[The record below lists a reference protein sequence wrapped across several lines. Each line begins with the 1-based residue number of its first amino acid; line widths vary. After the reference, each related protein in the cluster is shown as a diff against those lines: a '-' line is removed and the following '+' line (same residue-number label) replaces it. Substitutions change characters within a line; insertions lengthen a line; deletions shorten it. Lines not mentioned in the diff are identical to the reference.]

1 MKTDISLLWLKVGEI
16 RQRQLLY
23 LFILTVLSSFAEIL
37 SIGAIIPFLAV
48 LSAPEQLYEYP
59 VLSPILNF
67 FGEINNEKFL
77 LIFTL
82 IFILSVLISG
92 VMRLFLLWSQ
102 TRLSFAIGAD
112 LSNEIYK
119 KTLHQSYKQL
129 VLKNSSEVIASVSQ
143 KTNEVVHLV
152 ILPILVALSSA
163 ILILAIL
170 ITLLFIEPIVSISVF
185 IGFGLIYLAIIMF
198 SKKMVQRDSKIATFE
213 QGKLIKSLQEG
224 MGGIRDILINH
235 NQEIYCEKFRK
246 IDCRLRRARA
256 NVQIISGSPRFII
269 EAIGMILIAIF
280 AFSLL
285 DESDSLSSSIPVL
298 GAMAFGAQRLLPAL
312 QQLYASLT
320 LVNGG
325 HAQLHDVLTA
335 LNQSMPDAI
344 RQIDNEK
351 KQMEFNNDIVLDG
364 VSFNYID
371 EGHKILRKIE
381 LKIKKGSCIGLIG
394 TTGSGK
400 STLIDIIMGLLEPTS
415 GSIRIDGYEVNRDNK
430 KMWQRHV
437 SHVPQSIFLMDSTIK
452 ENIAVGVE
460 IENID
465 MNRVYYAA
473 KKAQIHETVE
483 SLDLKYDTVGGENG
497 VPLSGGQRQR
507 IGIARALY
515 READVIIFDEATSAL
530 DTETE
535 NNVMESIGSIQNDIT
550 IIIIAHRLTTLSK
563 CSQVIR
569 LEGGKVAQIG
579 TYNEIIAE
587 NKINSNGAL
596 SSELSK

>member
-1 MKTDISLLWLKVGEI
+1 
-16 RQRQLLY
+16 
-23 LFILTVLSSFAEIL
+23 
-37 SIGAIIPFLAV
+37 
-48 LSAPEQLYEYP
+48 
-59 VLSPILNF
+59 
-67 FGEINNEKFL
+67 
-77 LIFTL
+77 
-82 IFILSVLISG
+82 
-92 VMRLFLLWSQ
+92 
-102 TRLSFAIGAD
+102 
-112 LSNEIYK
+112 
-119 KTLHQSYKQL
+119 
-129 VLKNSSEVIASVSQ
+129 
-143 KTNEVVHLV
+143 
-152 ILPILVALSSA
+152 
-163 ILILAIL
+163 
-170 ITLLFIEPIVSISVF
+170 
-185 IGFGLIYLAIIMF
+185 
-198 SKKMVQRDSKIATFE
+198 
-213 QGKLIKSLQEG
+213 
-224 MGGIRDILINH
+224 
-235 NQEIYCEKFRK
+235 
-246 IDCRLRRARA
+246 
-256 NVQIISGSPRFII
+256 
-269 EAIGMILIAIF
+269 MILIAIF

-483 SLDLKYDTVGGENG
+483 SLDLKYDTVVGENG
-497 VPLSGGQRQR
+497 VTLSGGQRQR